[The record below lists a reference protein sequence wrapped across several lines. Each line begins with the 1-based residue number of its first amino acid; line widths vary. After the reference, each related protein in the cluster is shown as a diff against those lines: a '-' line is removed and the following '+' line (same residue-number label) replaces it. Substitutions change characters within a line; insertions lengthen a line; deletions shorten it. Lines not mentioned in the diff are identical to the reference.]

1 MKALLACLVT
11 LLAACSAMPESVSE
25 DRARFEALAAH
36 RDETALMREL
46 ACLAQARSEGKNE
59 AVTKCPERSDGALG
73 ALDVNRSPSAI
84 QVLARL
90 PALSLDAALS
100 EGRGCIIV
108 RRGKAVLPLLT
119 RLDPSL
125 ARADCAAL
133 LERSRGSSR
142 EFPDVKPENVC
153 NTETDIAGIRDE
165 YIHSIETGEQC
176 WPWLFN

>member
-1 MKALLACLVT
+1 MKALLACLMT

-25 DRARFEALAAH
+25 DRARFEALAAQIN
-36 RDETALMREL
+36 ETALMREL
-46 ACLAQARSEGKNE
+46 ACRAQARSEGKNE
-59 AVTKCPERSDGALG
+59 AEAKCPDRSDDVLS
-73 ALDVNRSPSAI
+73 ALDVNRSTSAM
-84 QVLARL
+84 QVVARL
-90 PALSLDAALS
+90 PALSLDAAPS

-108 RRGKAVLPLLT
+108 RRGKAILPLLKQ
-119 RLDPSL
+119 LDPGL

-176 WPWLFN
+176 WPWLFD